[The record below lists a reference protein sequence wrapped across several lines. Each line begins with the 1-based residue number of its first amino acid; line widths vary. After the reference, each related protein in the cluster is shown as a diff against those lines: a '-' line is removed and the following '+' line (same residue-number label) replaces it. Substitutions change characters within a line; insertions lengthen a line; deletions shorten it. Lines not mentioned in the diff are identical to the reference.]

1 MPFIDFMISF
11 LVALFLVLVVVV
23 ALIFLRAGSIFK
35 TPKELEDEDEEQVVF
50 LREYHKSKR
59 KNKRKSKE

>member
-1 MPFIDFMISF
+1 MPFIDYMISF
-11 LVALFLVLVVVV
+11 LVALFLALIVVV

-50 LREYHKSKR
+50 LREYHKNKR
-59 KNKRKSKE
+59 KNKK

>member
-1 MPFIDFMISF
+1 MPFIDYIISF

-35 TPKELEDEDEEQVVF
+35 TPKELDDADEEQVLF
-50 LREYHKSKR
+50 LRDYN
-59 KNKRKSKE
+59 KNKRKK